1 MQLLQKINMKVP
13 TMKIKIPKLCH
24 HKGRNLGYTTNPRT
38 KAVTYHGQWGL
49 RETKSNYE
57 KWLAEYLS
65 ATTQPESH
73 QPSEDTTPAGEPMLA
88 DLVTAF
94 MQWADGYYRNPK
106 TNLPTSQ
113 HHVLRSA
120 IRELKPWVESGML
133 CKDFTTKDLLAV
145 RAAIIHRDI
154 MPQSQFT
161 PKKKLSISSVNIL
174 ICKIRLCFKKGVE
187 FGLVPINV
195 FQALMCVQNLNWR
208 TAPTLRNPAPIKPAE
223 TVSLEKIQ
231 SYLKP
236 VYQVLMKV
244 HRTTGMRVK
253 ELVEMR
259 WSEITPEKN
268 DPTLYCYQ
276 PATHK
281 NSHRGQ
287 ERKIFIH
294 EDLIADMKA
303 IRKKVWEKDFCWC
316 STGKGIN
323 AGYSGQMTSAAY
335 YLAIKGAIRR
345 YNRDNKTQIE
355 RFTPLQI
362 RHLVGTEIRETDG
375 IEAAAATLGHAR
387 LNTTEIYAEQSFTK
401 AKERARIKPK

>member
-1 MQLLQKINMKVP
+1 MAKNKVP
-13 TMKIKIPKLCH
+13 GLLN
-24 HKGRNLGYTTNPRT
+24 HKGKNLGYSIDPRN
-38 KAVTYHGQWGL
+38 KKRIYHGQWGL
-49 RETKSNYE
+49 RETKSKYQV
-57 KWLAEYLS
+57 WLAEYLS
-65 ATTQPESH
+65 ATTQPES
-73 QPSEDTTPAGEPMLA
+73 QSSEDTTTPAGEPMLA

-133 CKDFTTKDLLAV
+133 CKDFKTKDLLAV
-145 RAAIIHRDI
+145 RAAIVNRDI

-187 FGLVPINV
+187 FGLVPVEV
-195 FQALMCVQNLNWR
+195 FQALLCVQNLNWR
-208 TAPTLRNPAPIKPAE
+208 TAPTLRNPEPIKPAE
-223 TVSLEKIQ
+223 TVSLAKIQ

-287 ERKIFIH
+287 ERKIYIH
-294 EDLIADMKA
+294 EDLIAAMKS
-303 IRKKVWEKDFCWC
+303 IRKKVWEKDLVWC
-316 STGKGIN
+316 SCGKGIN
-323 AGYSGQMTSAAY
+323 AGYHGQMTTAAY

-345 YNRDNKTQIE
+345 YNRDNKIQIA

-362 RHLVGTEIRETDG
+362 RHLVATEIRETDG